1 MGSGKEAAQT
11 IIGGI
16 FLFGVTLFFGMAA
29 IYGTYL
35 GSKHLWKQALDI
47 YQIEDRMEAV
57 EQRLDALEQQ

>member
-1 MGSGKEAAQT
+1 MESSREAART

-47 YQIEDRMEAV
+47 YQIEDKMEAV